1 MHTLPLLLSS
11 RVDKMLI
18 VVLLPAPFGPRKAKI
33 CPLPTWKR
41 LGYSDELAELRTQ
54 IICTG
59 EESELEWL
67 AEQVRNRQF
76 RREEKACAY
85 KLVGDVRMK
94 QGQTREVFANYRK
107 ALEYEM
113 PSYVRTE
120 LYRIFINDLNDGSRQ
135 AKSFGKKTDIT
146 VVLDK
151 WLDKYESIEDIKKI
165 VQTVTVK

>member
-1 MHTLPLLLSS
+1 MITPVSVEKNPGKS
-11 RVDKMLI
+11 RKQIKSDRTSEETSADDVNKKVSDPSAETEEVKAPADIQVKVSEEHKMY
-18 VVLLPAPFGPRKAKI
+18 RKA
-33 CPLPTWKR
+33 LTRAWKR

-94 QGQTREVFANYRK
+94 QGQTREAFANYKK

-120 LYRIFINDLNDGSRQ
+120 LYRILSMI
-135 AKSFGKKTDIT
+135 
-146 VVLDK
+146 
-151 WLDKYESIEDIKKI
+151 
-165 VQTVTVK
+165 

>member
-1 MHTLPLLLSS
+1 ME
-11 RVDKMLI
+11 
-18 VVLLPAPFGPRKAKI
+18 
-33 CPLPTWKR
+33 R

-76 RREEKACAY
+76 RRKEKACAY

-94 QGQTREVFANYRK
+94 QGQTRGGFLQNYKK

-135 AKSFGKKTDIT
+135 AKKLWK
-146 VVLDK
+146 
-151 WLDKYESIEDIKKI
+151 EDGYYSCA
-165 VQTVTVK
+165 

>member
-1 MHTLPLLLSS
+1 MSLQNCAPRSS
-11 RVDKMLI
+11 
-18 VVLLPAPFGPRKAKI
+18 
-33 CPLPTWKR
+33 
-41 LGYSDELAELRTQ
+41 
-54 IICTG
+54 
-59 EESELEWL
+59 
-67 AEQVRNRQF
+67 EQVRNRQF

-94 QGQTREVFANYRK
+94 QGQTREAFANYKK

-165 VQTVTVK
+165 VQIVTVK